1 MKTRT
6 FLISVLAVIGL
17 ACGIADQAAAQG
29 GGGGF
34 TGRIGRSSALT
45 REQMTK
51 IDETMPVDIAELNTK
66 LADAQRAAIK
76 AATAKFGNEADCKAK
91 IEAVTKIQIEIAML
105 RYKGVRLISSSLT
118 DDQRQGMND
127 SPAPAYQLLFS
138 GGSGVDSLAGGTGG
152 GGFGGGTGGGGFGD
166 GTGGSG
172 FGGGG
177 RGGGGRGGGGR
188 GGGGGFGG
196 GGFGNPNGN

>member
-6 FLISVLAVIGL
+6 FLISVLAIGL

-29 GGGGF
+29 GGGG
-34 TGRIGRSSALT
+34 RMSRSSALT
-45 REQMTK
+45 QEQMTK
-51 IDETMPVDIAELNTK
+51 IDDTVRVDVAELSTK

-91 IEAVTKIQIEIAML
+91 VEAVTKLQIEIAML
-105 RYKGVRLISSSLT
+105 RYKGVRLMASSLT
-118 DDQRQGMND
+118 DEQRQGMDD
-127 SPAPAYQLLFS
+127 SPATAYQLLFG
-138 GGSGVDSLAGGTGG
+138 GGSGVDSLGGRTGG
-152 GGFGGGTGGGGFGD
+152 GGFGGGTGGGGFGG
-166 GTGGSG
+166 GTG
-172 FGGGG
+172 GGGG

-188 GGGGGFGG
+188 GGGTGGGGGFGG